1 MVCSIIILEVF
12 MDLFLVSSVILA
24 ILGLGFMARY
34 FYLDYKSKNE
44 KSFVVIGL
52 GLLAFWFFGGTG
64 LMAIAIVLFCLFLLR
79 GC

>member
-1 MVCSIIILEVF
+1 
-12 MDLFLVSSVILA
+12 
-24 ILGLGFMARY
+24 MARY

-52 GLLAFWFFGGTG
+52 GILAFWFFGGTG
-64 LMAIAIVLFCLFLLR
+64 LLAIAVLLACLFLIR

>member
-1 MVCSIIILEVF
+1 
-12 MDLFLVSSVILA
+12 MDLFLVSSVIFAL
-24 ILGLGFMARY
+24 IGVGFMARY

-52 GLLAFWFFGGTG
+52 GILAFWFFGGTG
-64 LMAIAIVLFCLFLLR
+64 LLAIAVLLACLFLIR